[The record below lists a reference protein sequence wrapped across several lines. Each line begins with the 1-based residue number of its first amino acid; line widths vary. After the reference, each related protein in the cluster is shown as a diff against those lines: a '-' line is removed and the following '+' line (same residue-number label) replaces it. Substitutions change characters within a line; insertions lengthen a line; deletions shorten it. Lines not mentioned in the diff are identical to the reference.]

1 MTSAFLLA
9 ILASSG
15 SVEAAQDQQVTVT
28 APEARKIC
36 RRVEVSSATRIARR
50 RLCLTTQ
57 QWRQRNGDTVEEGAD
72 TLDVLSPG
80 LSMDVPNSQGAGTR
94 GRSAGGMGPR

>member
-1 MTSAFLLA
+1 MMSAFLLA
-9 ILASSG
+9 VLASSG
-15 SVEAAQDQQVTVT
+15 SVEAAQGQQVTVT

-57 QWRQRNGDTVEEGAD
+57 QWRQRNGNTVEEGAD

-80 LSMDVPNSQGAGTR
+80 NAIEVPNTSG
-94 GRSAGGMGPR
+94 GRTISGGMGPR